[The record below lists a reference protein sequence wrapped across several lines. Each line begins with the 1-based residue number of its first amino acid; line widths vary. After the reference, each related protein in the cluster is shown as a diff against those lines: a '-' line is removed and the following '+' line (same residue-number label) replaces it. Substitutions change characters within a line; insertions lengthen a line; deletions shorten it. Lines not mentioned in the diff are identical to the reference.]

1 MEVLRYKYIFIVIT
15 LLLEK
20 VSNEESN
27 TNSTETTQNCPF
39 SKIIEDVFKINNKTT
54 DKDSNKKNKERVKL
68 FLSTIANITNENISK
83 KEEDLINIIIASI
96 NRIKNNVSDTSD
108 KLNEA
113 IIMSSSKGS
122 NRNKTNDIKKV
133 NQIKSG
139 IEDKIDTF
147 LNSDTTKWHT
157 TKNIT
162 EKVEDTSTTEKTK
175 YVEILTKDPHTQN
188 TTSANIIEVLKHL
201 MPLFNSTLTKE
212 VHNIT
217 IIERDHTNNH
227 SFSAT
232 KNVSTIIVTYCDK
245 ANLTDENK
253 TILDKETEE
262 KVDDDS
268 RDDYYDDELGLEMD
282 VGEGEAR
289 NITIGEKKEMMEAA
303 EYGLQKMHEL
313 YTVLEPKLYSMGLW
327 LDDSSPAR
335 YVAAFNAPS
344 EEAAKYSRYGYAS
357 LQAATK
363 LKQLTRLVVC
373 CEIGELWL
381 LS

>member
-1 MEVLRYKYIFIVIT
+1 MEVLRYKYIFIVIS

-20 VSNEESN
+20 VSNEESK
-27 TNSTETTQNCPF
+27 TNSTETTPNCPF
-39 SKIIEDVFKINNKTT
+39 SKIIEDVFKISNKTS
-54 DKDSNKKNKERVKL
+54 DKDSNKKDKERVKL
-68 FLSTIANITNENISK
+68 FLSTIANITNENISR
-83 KEEDLINIIIASI
+83 KEEDLINVIIASI
-96 NRIKNNVSDTSD
+96 NRIKNNISDTSD

-113 IIMSSSKGS
+113 IIVSSPKGS
-122 NRNKTNDIKKV
+122 SRNKTNDIKKV
-133 NQIKSG
+133 SQIKSG

-147 LNSDTTKWHT
+147 FSYDTPKRHT
-157 TKNIT
+157 T
-162 EKVEDTSTTEKTK
+162 EKGEDISTTEKTK
-175 YVEILTKDPHTQN
+175 YVEILTKDPHTKN

-245 ANLTDENK
+245 ANQTKENK
-253 TILDKETEE
+253 TVVDKETEE
-262 KVDDDS
+262 KTGDDS
-268 RDDYYDDELGLEMD
+268 HDDYYDDELGLEFD
-282 VGEGEAR
+282 GGEGEAR
-289 NITIGEKKEMMEAA
+289 NVTMGEKKEMMEAA
-303 EYGLQKMHEL
+303 EYGMQKMHEL
-313 YTVLEPKLYSMGLW
+313 YAVLEPKLYSMGLW

-363 LKQLTRLVVC
+363 LKQLTRGFQQTSGNSCNAVSL
-373 CEIGELWL
+373 
-381 LS
+381 